1 VGVNVSLGSECVL
14 DVDPAQTQSDQVG
27 QFEPFASVHDFSVKW
42 TKERAVV
49 AVVAVVFFLKAKPQR
64 CIKKQDDACPAW

>member
-1 VGVNVSLGSECVL
+1 
-14 DVDPAQTQSDQVG
+14 
-27 QFEPFASVHDFSVKW
+27 VKW

-64 CIKKQDDACPAW
+64 CIKKQDDACPGVVMDARRLQSCRS